1 MRRGSLTSSPIGP
14 EIGLVDMAPILPDWP
29 VQCRANRHR
38 LRTMF
43 APWCPTCR
51 SKMLLGPR
59 RVVSI
64 ERGPTGLRTV
74 LRCHCGTLIVWSAD
88 PSVRRPPN
96 PPERPPPRISRRW

>member
-1 MRRGSLTSSPIGP
+1 
-14 EIGLVDMAPILPDWP
+14 
-29 VQCRANRHR
+29 
-38 LRTMF
+38 MF

-51 SKMLLGPR
+51 SKRLLGPR

-88 PSVRRPPN
+88 RPVAAPAAEPLEPAAADQPPMVMTRSVPSGDTSVMVGAVKLDR
-96 PPERPPPRISRRW
+96 